1 MSRDVDGADAE
12 HSHQLIGRQ
21 GAVSTPGE
29 PRNARGLGGAS
40 YKPERDSTTN
50 RSATGQVSE
59 KKSVFDLMQNV
70 FHVDMESERPRGQDK
85 GDEPAQ
91 SRRWNAKGLLRKQ
104 PASCFFDMFN
114 ERVPCR
120 KLKCTHSLRET
131 LIHERH
137 VPVDVGKL
145 HAAPEPAIH
154 ITPVPNS
161 LLQVAGVQVAVAQ
174 AVAQAATL
182 DRCYCCFLTGS
193 YFEHPMLMAR
203 EGAPLRP
210 QGDVSCA
217 KTPSRPVPRR
227 IEQKKKTPGLAPVA
241 CALRWSSPR
250 LPPCENDTVLN
261 DPLPALALA
270 HPRQLSVYPNCSNSV
285 LRNGA
290 RRTCRNSGTNGSTG
304 TASCSCNTSALIS
317 TLPPSSSS
325 AFGVN
330 SLPNVSCSKLP
341 AHRSPGCNRLIV
353 RAFTTPLAV
362 SISTVFDPS
371 VPSTFLVQTVNPE
384 GPDDGWMAAKASTT
398 LAHRTVPEREQRA
411 FPRFVRML
419 SCRLDTPQTDGAC
432 WLHAAQATSTDH
444 GLLALRHPKLTPLP
458 V

>member
-154 ITPVPNS
+154 INAQVELTDELESVCICDNTFVSSRVCLNFWADS
-161 LLQVAGVQVAVAQ
+161 LEPDFNAKCS
-174 AVAQAATL
+174 
-182 DRCYCCFLTGS
+182 RC
-193 YFEHPMLMAR
+193 
-203 EGAPLRP
+203 
-210 QGDVSCA
+210 
-217 KTPSRPVPRR
+217 
-227 IEQKKKTPGLAPVA
+227 
-241 CALRWSSPR
+241 
-250 LPPCENDTVLN
+250 DT
-261 DPLPALALA
+261 
-270 HPRQLSVYPNCSNSV
+270 
-285 LRNGA
+285 
-290 RRTCRNSGTNGSTG
+290 
-304 TASCSCNTSALIS
+304 
-317 TLPPSSSS
+317 
-325 AFGVN
+325 
-330 SLPNVSCSKLP
+330 
-341 AHRSPGCNRLIV
+341 
-353 RAFTTPLAV
+353 
-362 SISTVFDPS
+362 
-371 VPSTFLVQTVNPE
+371 
-384 GPDDGWMAAKASTT
+384 
-398 LAHRTVPEREQRA
+398 
-411 FPRFVRML
+411 
-419 SCRLDTPQTDGAC
+419 
-432 WLHAAQATSTDH
+432 
-444 GLLALRHPKLTPLP
+444 
-458 V
+458 